1 MFWALFIIKPDIL
14 TKYYMKNI
22 LRPLITV
29 AICFALMTVTS
40 PSPASD
46 YATNHKRAPAVQ
58 NLPSKIAQWDH
69 TPTVILCEYAPVNKD
84 QVHLAIKFWER
95 LGYKFLHSQRSDIRT
110 EQCNRSQPTGYI
122 TIHLV
127 TTDKPMSPTALA
139 KTHFYVN
146 NDTNKIEWATI
157 YMRADVKKT
166 VLEHEF
172 GHALGFL
179 HFDRIN
185 HLMNDKWE
193 LSGWDTTG
201 LESNQR

>member
-1 MFWALFIIKPDIL
+1 MRKIGKLVLKGICALLYLIL
-14 TKYYMKNI
+14 LVGAWYLCLSTY
-22 LRPLITV
+22 
-29 AICFALMTVTS
+29 AC
-40 PSPASD
+40 PAQGTE
-46 YATNHKRAPAVQ
+46 YVTNHRRAPAVQ
-58 NLPSKIAQWDH
+58 NLPSKIAPWDH